1 MDARVHDEDDLNQ
14 LCSQVR
20 VADVLI
26 VTHHH
31 YQHVDDLGYTGVI
44 QHVGAEPGNNNKLL
58 TLKIHEETRVH
69 ISFMYFSLVLV
80 YICYKISFEN

>member
-14 LCSQVR
+14 LCGQVR

-44 QHVGAEPGNNNKLL
+44 QHVGAEPGNNNNNKLL

-80 YICYKISFEN
+80 HML